1 MGEGHGSHTARA
13 LATDIVRRL
22 REAGFDAYFA
32 GGCVRDRLMGHEPG
46 DYDVAT
52 GARPDEV
59 KQLFPGAHLVGEA
72 FGVVL
77 VRRDGHT
84 VEVAT
89 FRIDGE
95 YSDQRR
101 PDSVVFTDAR
111 QDAFRRDFTVNGL
124 FEDPLSG
131 EIIDYVGG
139 QADLKAKKIR
149 AIGDPHA
156 RFAEDHLRMLRGI
169 RFAARFN
176 YEIDGETSEAIR
188 SHAEELRGVSRER
201 IGDEVRRMLADPNR
215 GFAAWELQY
224 HGLDRAA
231 LNEPNLLL
239 PPVRVGRLAEAGSDH
254 GTALAAWMLDR
265 HGGTAGHIAE
275 HELDEHVSR
284 WRGALVLSNAV
295 ERDLRE
301 TLRVHRELRVN
312 WEGLGVAGRKRL
324 AAEARFEPA
333 MHLVQTTEPQRFVD
347 VSRSVQELKRTGLS
361 PEPLVSGRDLIGF
374 GCVPGPAFKRVLDRV
389 YDAQLEGAVLTRAE
403 ALALADALFR
413 EGLEADDSGG
423 DGT

>member
-188 SHAEELRGVSRER
+188 SHA
-201 IGDEVRRMLADPNR
+201 A
-215 GFAAWELQY
+215 
-224 HGLDRAA
+224 
-231 LNEPNLLL
+231 
-239 PPVRVGRLAEAGSDH
+239 
-254 GTALAAWMLDR
+254 
-265 HGGTAGHIAE
+265 
-275 HELDEHVSR
+275 
-284 WRGALVLSNAV
+284 
-295 ERDLRE
+295 
-301 TLRVHRELRVN
+301 
-312 WEGLGVAGRKRL
+312 
-324 AAEARFEPA
+324 
-333 MHLVQTTEPQRFVD
+333 
-347 VSRSVQELKRTGLS
+347 
-361 PEPLVSGRDLIGF
+361 
-374 GCVPGPAFKRVLDRV
+374 
-389 YDAQLEGAVLTRAE
+389 
-403 ALALADALFR
+403 
-413 EGLEADDSGG
+413 
-423 DGT
+423 